1 MNSELETLG
10 NLRGRVSESND
21 LLLFDESVKSLTAGA
36 CRAAYIVTW
45 ICVAEALRN
54 RFMSMSLRDAE
65 IGKIVGQIEDAEK
78 NDRPTDK
85 LLLNK
90 ASELGIIM
98 PDEEEKLEHMRV
110 MRNVYAHPTGA
121 GPSKEEVVAAL
132 TIAVEAVLSKPPLM
146 RHGYVQ
152 NLLKSLFEDF
162 HFLDDV
168 PVRIREY
175 AEGIVHRVHP
185 EVLPYLLENLFARLE
200 QSIYDPALALFMRRG
215 IEFGTTLLTVLQ
227 PTLSEGKWNII
238 QTIQKYPMASS
249 LILGTPPVWSLLPE
263 QAQDMVFGHLAEPVR
278 DSQIQPPTIIGFQL
292 VCMLNQASLLTER
305 QKDRIAS
312 CIQRASYSTLSGAG
326 IHLSEYAQRIKQ
338 DLASHN
344 WHKQNPACD
353 ALLNA
358 GKNQCGQLDK
368 GTQEQLGRN
377 VLQAADGT
385 ATHAEDFIRQVI
397 QNGEVWPR
405 PFVEGI
411 LLETL
416 VNEKQD
422 FRLKERHF
430 GGAFIIGSKHP
441 KASSIFNRLIK
452 EVTKSKPK
460 YHWSGDFDKAIN
472 LISAIRPQ
480 IDPNTHQY
488 LEALE
493 NGIVQAKSQ
502 LTNDD
507 QQQ

>member
-1 MNSELETLG
+1 MNSESEKL
-10 NLRGRVSESND
+10 NKLRERISENED
-21 LLLFDESVKSLTAGA
+21 VLLFDEAVKCLTAGA
-36 CRAAYIVTW
+36 HRAAYIVTW

-65 IGKIVGQIEDAEK
+65 IGKIVGQIKDCEK

-85 LLLNK
+85 LLLGK
-90 ASELGIIM
+90 ASELGIVM
-98 PDEEEKLEHMRV
+98 TDEEEKLEHMRV
-110 MRNVYAHPTGA
+110 MRNIYAHPTGV
-121 GPSKEEVVAAL
+121 GPSEEEVVAAL
-132 TIAVEAVLSKPPLM
+132 TIAIEAVLSKPALM

-152 NLLKSLFEDF
+152 NLFRSLFEDF

-175 AEGIVHRVHP
+175 AEGVVHRVHP
-185 EVLPYLLENLFARLE
+185 EVLPYLLENLFERLE
-200 QSIYDPALALFMRRG
+200 QSIYDPELALFMRRG
-215 IEFGTTLLTVLQ
+215 IEFGTALLATLQ
-227 PTLSEGKWNII
+227 PTLSEEKWNII
-238 QTIQKYPMASS
+238 QTIQKCPMAGS
-249 LILGTPPVWSLLPE
+249 LLLASPTMWSLLPE
-263 QAQDMVFGHLAEPVR
+263 QAQDMVLGHLTEPIR
-278 DSQIQPPTIIGFQL
+278 DNQIQPPTIIGLQL
-292 VCMLNQASLLTER
+292 VCMLDQASLPTKR
-305 QKDRIAS
+305 QKERIAS
-312 CIQRASYSTLSGAG
+312 CIKRASYSTLSGAG

-338 DLASHN
+338 DLANHN
-344 WHKQNPACD
+344 WHTQNPACD

-368 GTQEQLGRN
+368 DTQEQLGRN

-385 ATHAEDFIRQVI
+385 ATHAVNFIRQII
-397 QNGEVWPR
+397 QSEEVWSR
-405 PFVEGI
+405 HFIEGM

-430 GGAFIIGSKHP
+430 GGALIIVSKHP

-460 YHWSGDFDKAIN
+460 YHWTGEFDKAIN
-472 LISAIRPQ
+472 LISTIRPQ
-480 IDPNTHQY
+480 IDPDAHQY

-502 LTNDD
+502 VTNDED
-507 QQQ
+507 DF